1 MLVNLSFSSWLFF
14 WFIFIFLFV
23 CFQCRLYFVCFFSL
37 NVDFDLCPCPVAG
50 FGLFLVG
57 FLFGIGILF
66 RFRIL
71 IDRLVFRKSCVGVV
85 GVYFVLVVCG
95 IYI

>member
-1 MLVNLSFSSWLFF
+1 MLVNLSFSGWLFF
-14 WFIFIFLFV
+14 WFIIFV
-23 CFQCRLYFVCFFSL
+23 SFQCRLYFVYFLSL
-37 NVDFDLCPCPVAG
+37 DVDFDLCPCPVAG

-66 RFRIL
+66 QFWIL

-85 GVYFVLVVCG
+85 GVYVIPVVCG